1 MGLWE
6 IVFVNII
13 IYYVLYNIVLFF
25 VLFCFVLFFIYN
37 SFLSNWSEV
46 QKILLSEVWSHCVIL
61 VGGALNI
68 LENMMD
74 QSPRS
79 SLVSLITHSVTC

>member
-37 SFLSNWSEV
+37 SFLSNWSV